1 MKVWTFGDLLTKAL
15 QETDTSNE
23 SFATPDELV
32 GYYNDAVHEAE
43 SEILTIYEDY
53 FLTSLP
59 VTLTAS
65 VQKIN
70 LPSTIYAT
78 KIRSLIYISGNVIY
92 TVKKF
97 KGDKR
102 FLDMAITQA
111 MATNDL
117 YRYIV
122 TNDSETSG
130 LQLCLFPT
138 PYESGPL
145 LTLWFIRNA
154 KKVPTASE
162 LSRQITDALT
172 SGQLSTPVDIPEFY
186 TFLCEV
192 VKGKIRAKENQ
203 GIMPQSNIAA
213 IEQQRKMMV
222 DSLTQKIPDDDDTV
236 PADFSHYW
244 ESEA

>member
-15 QETDTSNE
+15 LETDTSNE
-23 SFATPDELV
+23 TFAEPDELV

-53 FLTSLP
+53 FLTNLP
-59 VTLTAS
+59 LTLVSGTA
-65 VQKIN
+65 KIN

-78 KIRSLIYISGNVIY
+78 KIRNILYQNGVVIY
-92 TVKKF
+92 PVKKF
-97 KGDKR
+97 KGDKK
-102 FLDMAITQA
+102 FLDMAITNQ
-111 MATNDL
+111 MAKNDW

-130 LQLCLFPT
+130 LQITLFPT
-138 PYESGPL
+138 PYESGAL
-145 LTLWFIRNA
+145 LTIWFIRNA

-162 LSRQITDALT
+162 LGRLTTDTLT
-172 SGQLSTPVDIPEFY
+172 TTQLTTPVDIPEFY
-186 TFLCEV
+186 TFICEV

-203 GIMPQSNIAA
+203 GNMPPASVTA

-222 DSLTQKIPDDDDTV
+222 DSLTQKIPDDDDTIL
-236 PADFSHYW
+236 ADFSHYW
-244 ESEA
+244 EHE